1 MEGGQDMKYTAYITI
16 KGETQTKG
24 FKMTIHANT
33 QDEVMKI
40 VRSKITISIEDEK
53 KAPWPFDFFK

>member
-1 MEGGQDMKYTAYITI
+1 MKYTAYITI